1 MHPAHS
7 RTVGVPNTDSGA
19 PRRGP
24 EDILLTRR
32 TLPLLLIVVLGVIFS
47 AGLSTSALAQEEG
60 TSVEEFVRD
69 GTLFLLSGDCELAQ
83 YYFKQALE
91 IEPENAEALIG
102 NGRALACR
110 NNYPLAIESFQKAIE
125 VDADNSEAYVQLAL
139 AYQDQYLSDPERFP
153 NRLNEAL
160 RTLEIAEE
168 QDPRNA
174 RVQNAKGVVLFQ
186 MGSLQAAQTA
196 LEAAVEFSRAEGSAM
211 TDEERSVV
219 LVNLG
224 KTYRDL
230 GNLEQALN
238 AFRRAVVLDP
248 TSSSAHN
255 NLGNI
260 HYRMGS
266 CEDAEYELAQAAA
279 LEPDSLSAVSQL
291 AIALFECG
299 NVERSIPYFEQ
310 AVELPGA
317 IFNPPLYTYLARAYA
332 QQGRFDEAVRR
343 AQQGALLEPVTADAY
358 FYLGEIYQARGEQGD
373 AQAAQEAYQHAL
385 ELDPQHQGAQ
395 EALAGL
401 N

>member
-1 MHPAHS
+1 M
-7 RTVGVPNTDSGA
+7 
-19 PRRGP
+19 
-24 EDILLTRR
+24 LTRK
-32 TLPLLLIVVLGVIFS
+32 TLPLLFIVVLGAILS
-47 AGLSTSALAQEEG
+47 AGLASVALAQEDEA
-60 TSVEEFVRD
+60 SVEEFVRD
-69 GTLFLLSGDCELAQ
+69 GTLFLRSGDCELAQ
-83 YYFKQALE
+83 YYFKQALDK
-91 IEPENAEALIG
+91 EPENPEALVG
-102 NGRALACR
+102 SGRALACR

-125 VDADNSEAYVQLAL
+125 VAPDNTEAYVQLAL
-139 AYQDQYLSDPERFP
+139 AYQDQYLSDPERYP

-168 QDPRNA
+168 QDPQNP
-174 RVQNAKGVVLFQ
+174 RVLNAKGVILFQ

-196 LEAAVEFSRAEGSAM
+196 LEAAVDYSTGANAQMNDSERA
-211 TDEERSVV
+211 VV

-248 TSSSAHN
+248 RSSSAHN

-260 HYRMGS
+260 HYRMGR
-266 CEDAEYELAQAAA
+266 CGDAEYELAQAAA
-279 LEPDSLSAVSQL
+279 LDPQSLSAVSQL

-299 NVERSIPYFEQ
+299 SVERSIPHFEQ

-332 QQGRFDEAVRR
+332 QQGRYDEAVRR

-358 FYLGEIYQARGEQGD
+358 YYLGEIYQARGESGD
-373 AQAAQEAYQHAL
+373 SQAAQEAYQRAL

-401 N
+401 Q

>member
-1 MHPAHS
+1 MLI
-7 RTVGVPNTDSGA
+7 RK
-19 PRRGP
+19 
-24 EDILLTRR
+24 
-32 TLPLLLIVVLGVIFS
+32 TLPLLFIVVLGAIFS
-47 AGLSTSALAQEEG
+47 AGLVTVALAQEEEEA
-60 TSVEEFVRD
+60 SVEDFVRD

-83 YYFKQALE
+83 YYFKQALDM
-91 IEPENAEALIG
+91 EPENSAALVG

-110 NNYPLAIESFQKAIE
+110 NNYPLAIQSFEKAIE
-125 VDADNSEAYVQLAL
+125 VDPENSEAYVQLAL
-139 AYQDQYLSDPERFP
+139 AYQDQYLSDPERYP

-160 RTLEIAEE
+160 RTLEIAEQ
-168 QDPRNA
+168 QDPRNP
-174 RVQNAKGVVLFQ
+174 RVLNAKGVVLFQ

-196 LEAAVEFSRAEGSAM
+196 LEAAVDFASGEGSEM
-211 TDEERSVV
+211 TENERSVV

-238 AFRRAVVLDP
+238 AFRRAVVLNP

-266 CEDAEYELAQAAA
+266 CQSAEYELAQAAA
-279 LEPDSLSAVSQL
+279 LDPESLSAVSQL

-299 NVERSIPYFEQ
+299 NVERSISHFEQ

-317 IFNPPLYTYLARAYA
+317 IFNPPLYTYLARGYA
-332 QQGRFDEAVRR
+332 QQGRYDEAVRR

-358 FYLGEIYQARGEQGD
+358 YYLGEIYRARGESGD
-373 AQAAQEAYQHAL
+373 AQAAQEAYQRAL

-401 N
+401 Q

>member
-1 MHPAHS
+1 M
-7 RTVGVPNTDSGA
+7 
-19 PRRGP
+19 
-24 EDILLTRR
+24 TRR